1 MAANIDQTLG
11 MKLDADF
18 QNALNQLTQL
28 ASKLQTLQTNLS
40 NAFSA
45 TKRIN
50 NFANQLQK
58 LNKMDV
64 DKLQSQLTKVSQQM
78 SKFNDQMKKVDT
90 SGIDRVSASLKTLI
104 ENART
109 AYQSMQKV
117 TSSTGS
123 GSKKSGSQ
131 FTGAEKVNSAVQQQA
146 SSIRQQTALAYN
158 GAERLEKKAHSLAQT
173 LKRAFTVGNVIY
185 FWNMMKSIGQSF
197 SNILMKPID
206 FAETE
211 NLFTAAFGRMRDE
224 AYRFGEDL
232 SEAFGLALP
241 DILQMEATFKNMLG
255 SLGGLAEETS
265 TQLSAT
271 MTKMTIDFAS
281 LYNVSIESA
290 SQKMQS
296 ALSRQV
302 RPIRSVSGYD
312 ITQNVLGGTAEDI
325 GITDR
330 SIRDMTEMEKRLLII
345 ITLQNQMARSSALG
359 DFANTIESSAN
370 QLKILQQ
377 QISETGR
384 WLGSVFMGTIGKI
397 LPYINGFVMAIQ
409 EIIKSLAFFVGYELP
424 DTGDIDRNILDSM
437 GDGVDSVNSG
447 LEETNDQLDDAK
459 KKTKEWKNFLAS
471 FDVANVI
478 PDQSSEDSDSGSSS
492 GSGGVASDYIDPR
505 ILAAL
510 KDYDNLMYSVQM
522 KAHDIRD
529 TILDA
534 MNKLGTL
541 VNDHIFK
548 PITSSWNEYGEPII
562 NNLRKAGSNIEYILG
577 GAVAIVA
584 ARWDEAFQ
592 QISDTFFSFVD
603 TASLIASTVT
613 EFFKYI
619 WDFGGAI
626 LFNSIISLVESLG
639 KLAQAI
645 NDDFIKPVIRTAN
658 DVLVPVFGGAIGTVA
673 GIIGTLI
680 EVIARLI
687 SKFSE
692 IKPAVIVI
700 SAAFAG
706 LYSAIKITQFLRFI
720 DACGGMRGAISKLN
734 TTLAGHSKIYG
745 KVVDSLSKLKIRMV
759 GSADVAKTTT
769 GVFDTLR
776 KTYENLNNKLKLTSA
791 WQFLSTK
798 IAAASVAMTIFGAS
812 LKASDSAFKSM
823 IGTLI
828 TKLGSLFAIVAA
840 HPFAALATVLG
851 VVIGLF
857 AAFGQTAGDTKVKI
871 EDCSQAVQDQ
881 SERIKNLGESMEQAN
896 QSYQDSLTQ
905 AVADASAVEMAIR
918 TLNDLADEKGFIDNE
933 NLAQAE
939 TLVGKVND
947 ALGETY
953 SISEDNRLVQKKT
966 NEEIQ
971 KSVELMKEKAKEE
984 AKYQLYT
991 EYQKNYLETAVEL
1004 NRTQKQL
1011 NDYQEE
1017 FNALKEKRDE
1027 LYAKSNLVGIT
1038 QDEKEE
1044 LQALNWQMDEL
1055 SKNLDGTSQNMEEAE
1070 SKMKDARDQLIMLG
1084 FSADDVDEVL
1094 KDLSDSTG
1102 ELSDTTAQL
1111 GHDYENTK
1119 KKMLGSVKKYN
1130 KELTEADEEMYD
1142 QLFDSLNN
1150 YGTRVDSFTTDQYAS
1165 MISAAK
1171 QYGLN
1176 LDNQLINT
1184 YAMAISRLKEY
1195 GVDVSNEQQ
1204 LQHMARLIS
1213 AANSGDTEGK
1223 KFVQW
1228 LKQGTAS
1235 DDIDDEVYQ
1244 IMKKAGIVV
1253 DRNKPLV
1260 KFATETAK
1268 AARDK
1273 LAKVLPKNMSVEV
1286 QVKAILDSVA
1296 QNVAKL
1302 AANVIKI
1309 GFGKY
1314 AEGGFPNVGQM
1325 FIARES
1331 GPELVGTMRG
1341 RTAVA
1346 NNYQIEE
1353 GIYRAVKAAM
1363 SSVSGVTRGGDLYIT
1378 IQNEDGTK
1386 IEKVIKNYNDYI
1398 TRNGGKGGFIV

>member
-40 NAFSA
+40 NAFNA
-45 TKRIN
+45 TKKIN

-197 SNILMKPID
+197 SNMLMKPID

-345 ITLQNQMARSSALG
+345 ITLQNQMARSAALG
-359 DFANTIESSAN
+359 DFANTIESSSN

-409 EIIKSLAFFVGYELP
+409 EVIKSLAFFVGYELP

-437 GDGVDSVNSG
+437 GDGVDTVNSG

-478 PDQSSEDSDSGSSS
+478 PDQSESDSGSSS
-492 GSGGVASDYIDPR
+492 SSDAGVASDYIDPR

-522 KAHDIRD
+522 KAHDIRE

-548 PITSSWNEYGEPII
+548 PITNSWNEYGEPII

-577 GAVAIVA
+577 GAVAIAA

-626 LFNSIISLVESLG
+626 LFNSIISLVESLA

-658 DVLVPVFGGAIGTVA
+658 DVLVPVFGGAIGTVL
-673 GIIGTLI
+673 GFIGGLI
-680 EVIARLI
+680 EGLSRLISWISDIEPVVVIASSALTAFFIVAKTANFVSMYTQLSKVLGGFGALKSMLLGSRKTFAKLWIAIQGGKGKIAGTFEVLKNFNDLLANTKAWKVFSSGLTFLSDKLKSWSSKLAESGGAVASLGSTITSKLGSALTWLAQNPVVAVIAALGGLIAIMAALGQSNQDAELQIEDCSEAIQNQYEEYKSLADSIKEAKDNLDDTITSTQLSADTTQTYIDKLRALQDENGYVDDLDTAKYLIEQINQVLPDTFEITEDGLVVQKKSNDEIQKSIDLYIKQAEAQAYQEAYVDAKKEEIELQKKLREEMEKLAGMYDDERKEYEKWVKDTGNTNISFDTYKKRYGYQAKDEVKEQEALVRETTELLDDSKKTINELKDGWEDAVDSMGKSTKQLAEDTSEMSDNVEKAWRDMYLELSKNSGKMTEEQESMLKTMLTAFDKYGIDIKKHQSSQYYNMMMQAQEFGIDFNSENASIYAEAIALLDKYGYDVEDEQMQQHIARLI
-687 SKFSE
+687 TAAENGDEEGKRFVSWLKSGVASE
-692 IKPAVIVI
+692 N
-700 SAAFAG
+700 
-706 LYSAIKITQFLRFI
+706 I
-720 DACGGMRGAISKLN
+720 DPE
-734 TTLAGHSKIYG
+734 
-745 KVVDSLSKLKIRMV
+745 V
-759 GSADVAKTTT
+759 
-769 GVFDTLR
+769 
-776 KTYENLNNKLKLTSA
+776 
-791 WQFLSTK
+791 
-798 IAAASVAMTIFGAS
+798 
-812 LKASDSAFKSM
+812 KSM
-823 IGTLI
+823 MDDAQETIN
-828 TKLGSLFAIVAA
+828 
-840 HPFAALATVLG
+840 
-851 VVIGLF
+851 
-857 AAFGQTAGDTKVKI
+857 
-871 EDCSQAVQDQ
+871 
-881 SERIKNLGESMEQAN
+881 KN
-896 QSYQDSLTQ
+896 
-905 AVADASAVEMAIR
+905 R
-918 TLNDLADEKGFIDNE
+918 
-933 NLAQAE
+933 
-939 TLVGKVND
+939 
-947 ALGETY
+947 
-953 SISEDNRLVQKKT
+953 
-966 NEEIQ
+966 
-971 KSVELMKEKAKEE
+971 
-984 AKYQLYT
+984 
-991 EYQKNYLETAVEL
+991 
-1004 NRTQKQL
+1004 
-1011 NDYQEE
+1011 
-1017 FNALKEKRDE
+1017 
-1027 LYAKSNLVGIT
+1027 
-1038 QDEKEE
+1038 
-1044 LQALNWQMDEL
+1044 
-1055 SKNLDGTSQNMEEAE
+1055 
-1070 SKMKDARDQLIMLG
+1070 
-1084 FSADDVDEVL
+1084 
-1094 KDLSDSTG
+1094 
-1102 ELSDTTAQL
+1102 
-1111 GHDYENTK
+1111 
-1119 KKMLGSVKKYN
+1119 
-1130 KELTEADEEMYD
+1130 
-1142 QLFDSLNN
+1142 
-1150 YGTRVDSFTTDQYAS
+1150 
-1165 MISAAK
+1165 
-1171 QYGLN
+1171 
-1176 LDNQLINT
+1176 
-1184 YAMAISRLKEY
+1184 
-1195 GVDVSNEQQ
+1195 
-1204 LQHMARLIS
+1204 
-1213 AANSGDTEGK
+1213 
-1223 KFVQW
+1223 
-1228 LKQGTAS
+1228 
-1235 DDIDDEVYQ
+1235 
-1244 IMKKAGIVV
+1244 
-1253 DRNKPLV
+1253 PLV
-1260 KFATETAK
+1260 KFKAETANSIRK
-1268 AARDK
+1268 K
-1273 LAKVLPKNMSVEV
+1273 LQDVLPKNLTTEVKIKAVIDSASKSVV
-1286 QVKAILDSVA
+1286 SLISGIMK
-1296 QNVAKL
+1296 NT
-1302 AANVIKI
+1302 
-1309 GFGKY
+1309 FGKF
-1314 AEGGFPNVGQM
+1314 ADGGFPNVGQM

-1346 NNYQIEE
+1346 NNYQIED
-1353 GIYRAVKAAM
+1353 GIYRAVRAAM
-1363 SSVSGVTRGGDLYIT
+1363 SSVTGTMRGGDLYIT

-1386 IEKVIKNYNDYI
+1386 IEKVIRNYNDYI

>member
-1 MAANIDQTLG
+1 MPANIDQTLG

-40 NAFSA
+40 NAFNA
-45 TKRIN
+45 TKKIN

-109 AYQSMQKV
+109 AYQLMQKV

-173 LKRAFTVGNVIY
+173 LRKAFAVGNVIY

-197 SNILMKPID
+197 SNMLMKPID

-255 SLGGLAEETS
+255 SLGGLAEEMS
-265 TQLSAT
+265 TQLSET

-345 ITLQNQMARSSALG
+345 ITLQNQMARSAALG
-359 DFANTIESSAN
+359 DFANTIESSSN

-409 EIIKSLAFFVGYELP
+409 EVIKSLAFFVGYELP

-437 GDGVDSVNSG
+437 GDGVDTVNSG

-478 PDQSSEDSDSGSSS
+478 PDQSSEDSDSGGTS

-522 KAHDIRD
+522 KAHDIRE

-548 PITSSWNEYGEPII
+548 PITNSWNEYGEPII

-577 GAVAIVA
+577 GAVAIAA

-626 LFNSIISLVESLG
+626 LFNSIISLVESLA

-658 DVLVPVFGGAIGTVA
+658 DVLVPVFGGAIGTVL
-673 GIIGTLI
+673 GFIGGLI
-680 EVIARLI
+680 EGLSRLI
-687 SKFSE
+687 SWISDIE
-692 IKPAVIVI
+692 PAVVI
-700 SAAFAG
+700 ASSALTSF
-706 LYSAIKITQFLRFI
+706 FI
-720 DACGGMRGAISKLN
+720 
-734 TTLAGHSKIYG
+734 
-745 KVVDSLSKLKIRMV
+745 
-759 GSADVAKTTT
+759 VAKTANFVYMYTQLSKVL
-769 GVFDTLR
+769 GGFGALKSMLLGSS
-776 KTYENLNNKLKLTSA
+776 KTFAKLWIAIQGGKGKITETFKALKSFNDLLA
-791 WQFLSTK
+791 STK
-798 IAAASVAMTIFGAS
+798 AWKVISSGLNFFSGKLQAIS
-812 LKASDSAFKSM
+812 LRFAESGSAVKSLGSAI
-823 IGTLI
+823 IG
-828 TKLGSLFAIVAA
+828 KLGSALTWLAQNPVVAVA
-840 HPFAALATVLG
+840 SALGILIGIMAAL
-851 VVIGLF
+851 
-857 AAFGQTAGDTKVKI
+857 GQSNQDAELQI
-871 EDCSQAVQDQ
+871 EDCSEAIQ
-881 SERIKNLGESMEQAN
+881 N
-896 QSYQDSLTQ
+896 QYEEYKS
-905 AVADASAVEMAIR
+905 
-918 TLNDLADEKGFIDNE
+918 LADSIKEAKDNLDDTITSTQLSADTTQTYIDKLRALQDE
-933 NLAQAE
+933 NGYVDDLDTAKYLIEQINQVLPDTFE
-939 TLVGKVND
+939 ITEDGLV
-947 ALGETY
+947 
-953 SISEDNRLVQKKT
+953 VQKKS
-966 NEEIQ
+966 NDEIQ
-971 KSVELMKEKAKEE
+971 KSIDLYIKQAEAQAYQEAYVDAKKEE
-984 AKYQLYT
+984 
-991 EYQKNYLETAVEL
+991 
-1004 NRTQKQL
+1004 
-1011 NDYQEE
+1011 
-1017 FNALKEKRDE
+1017 
-1027 LYAKSNLVGIT
+1027 I
-1038 QDEKEE
+1038 E
-1044 LQALNWQMDEL
+1044 LQKKLNEETEKLAGMYDEQYTNYKKYVQSVGDSAMSFERWQETLGSNNVKLEEQEALVRETTELLDDSKKTINELKGNWEDAVDSM
-1055 SKNLDGTSQNMEEAE
+1055 GE
-1070 SKMKDARDQLIMLG
+1070 SN
-1084 FSADDVDEVL
+1084 E
-1094 KDLSDSTG
+1094 DLSDSTS
-1102 ELSDTTAQL
+1102 ELSDNVEKAWRDMYL
-1111 GHDYENTK
+1111 
-1119 KKMLGSVKKYN
+1119 
-1130 KELTEADEEMYD
+1130 ELTKNSGKMTEEQESMLKTMLTAFDKYGIDIKKHQSSQYHNMMMQAQEFGIDFNSENASIYAEAIALLDKYGYDVEDEQM
-1142 QLFDSLNN
+1142 
-1150 YGTRVDSFTTDQYAS
+1150 
-1165 MISAAK
+1165 
-1171 QYGLN
+1171 
-1176 LDNQLINT
+1176 
-1184 YAMAISRLKEY
+1184 
-1195 GVDVSNEQQ
+1195 QQ
-1204 LQHMARLIS
+1204 HIARLIT
-1213 AANSGDTEGK
+1213 AAENGDEEGK
-1223 KFVQW
+1223 RFVSW
-1228 LKQGTAS
+1228 LKSGVAS
-1235 DDIDDEVYQ
+1235 DNIDPEVKSMMDDAQ
-1244 IMKKAGIVV
+1244 ETI
-1253 DRNKPLV
+1253 NKNRPLV
-1260 KFATETAK
+1260 KFKAETANSIRK
-1268 AARDK
+1268 K
-1273 LAKVLPKNMSVEV
+1273 LQDVLPKNLTTEVKIKAVIDSASKSVV
-1286 QVKAILDSVA
+1286 SLISGIMK
-1296 QNVAKL
+1296 NT
-1302 AANVIKI
+1302 
-1309 GFGKY
+1309 FGKF
-1314 AEGGFPNVGQM
+1314 ADGGFPNVGQM

-1346 NNYQIEE
+1346 NNYQIED
-1353 GIYRAVKAAM
+1353 GIYRAVRAAM
-1363 SSVSGVTRGGDLYIT
+1363 SSVTGTMRGGDLYIT

-1386 IEKVIKNYNDYI
+1386 IEKVIRNYNDYI